1 MPDTVLGACFVPA
14 HFTLTTTLGGG
25 HSRLPFTKEETESHR
40 PSGGQSI
47 DVNLSTEC
55 LFPLR
60 QSFLEREEM
69 TAVCSSSLPLCMLI
83 ITYRLKR
90 IKNKHTSH
98 LEPRFDLADLFFFSS
113 QIIRQ
118 TGLRLSVDN

>member
-1 MPDTVLGACFVPA
+1 MPARFI
-14 HFTLTTTLGGG
+14 LTTTLGGG
-25 HSRLPFTKEETESHR
+25 HCQLPFTEEETESHR
-40 PSGGQSI
+40 PSAGQSI
-47 DVNLSTEC
+47 GVNSSTEC
-55 LFPLR
+55 LFPLQ

-69 TAVCSSSLPLCMLI
+69 TAVCSPSSLPLCVLI

-98 LEPRFDLADLFFFSS
+98 LEPGFDLAGLIFISS

-118 TGLRLSVDN
+118 TGLGLSVDN